1 MFCSKYLQMSKKKRL
16 LKQKQSQNNNNNNNV
31 TKDKSLIVHQG
42 DKLERPV
49 QIRQRPDLTNKQK
62 EFLKLALDNH
72 TKIVFITGPSGS
84 SKSFLATLVAL
95 ELLNLKK
102 VSDLIYIRS
111 IVESSDNKMGYLP
124 GDANEKLT
132 PYLEPLMEKLDEL
145 LCKSDINT
153 LMKENRIEGKP
164 TGYLRGL
171 SWNAKAIIMDEAQN
185 STFRELTTL
194 MTRVGQFSKLFVCG
208 DPMQSDIN
216 GKSGFEK
223 MCNVFN
229 DNESREMGIHVFTLT
244 EADIVR
250 SEIVRYIVKKLEL
263 YNKKN

>member
-1 MFCSKYLQMSKKKRL
+1 
-16 LKQKQSQNNNNNNNV
+16 
-31 TKDKSLIVHQG
+31 
-42 DKLERPV
+42 
-49 QIRQRPDLTNKQK
+49 
-62 EFLKLALDNH
+62 
-72 TKIVFITGPSGS
+72 
-84 SKSFLATLVAL
+84 LVAL

-145 LCKSDINT
+145 LMKADINM

-194 MTRVGQFSKLFVCG
+194 MTRVGQFSKLFICG

-229 DNESREMGIHVFTLT
+229 DQESRDKGIHVFTLT

-250 SEIVRYIVKKLEL
+250 SEIVKFIVKKLEL
-263 YNKKN
+263 YNKKG

>member
-16 LKQKQSQNNNNNNNV
+16 LKQKQSQNNNNNNV

-153 LMKENRIEGKP
+153 LMKENRVEGKP